1 VDELCDFSPA
11 LDKDEFFSEVDV
23 DIPYTVSS
31 EKYRD
36 SVKSPRLQGSAEHA
50 YVHFYVSKPTVSVDY
65 IPQRHVS
72 VPCVCHFLIP
82 PFPSYRRVLV
92 KFRFRTSL

>member
-1 VDELCDFSPA
+1 VKEAFTIVDELCDFSPA

-36 SVKSPRLQGSAEHA
+36 DIKSPRLQGSAEHA
-50 YVHFYVSKPTVSVDY
+50 YVVHFYVLKPTMPVRY
-65 IPQRHVS
+65 T
-72 VPCVCHFLIP
+72 
-82 PFPSYRRVLV
+82 YTRRVSRSMLIQA
-92 KFRFRTSL
+92 